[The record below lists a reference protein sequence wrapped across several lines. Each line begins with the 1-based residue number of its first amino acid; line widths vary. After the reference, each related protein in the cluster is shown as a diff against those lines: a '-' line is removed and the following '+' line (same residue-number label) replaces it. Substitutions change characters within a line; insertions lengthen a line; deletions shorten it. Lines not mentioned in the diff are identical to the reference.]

1 MTEAYLVDG
10 VRSAVGRRNGGLA
23 DVHTADLGA
32 SVLAA
37 LVDRVGIDPSRIDD
51 VIFGCL
57 DPVGMQAGNIART
70 SWLTAGLPETVPGVT
85 IDRQCGSSQ
94 QAVHF
99 AAQAVM
105 SGTQQLVVAGG
116 VQTMSRVP
124 ISASWSTET
133 VSDPF
138 SGSIGWN
145 KRYGGEEINQIRAA
159 DLIAERW
166 DISRERM
173 EEFALESHRRAIDAA
188 DSGRFSA
195 QIVPVAGVTR
205 DEGPRRD
212 STAETLAG
220 LRLLRD
226 GGRLT
231 AAVASQISDG
241 ASAILVASQE
251 AIDRYGLTP
260 RARVHQLTVRGDDPV
275 LMLTGPISATRHALD
290 ACGLSIDDIDLFEI
304 NEAFASVVLAWLDE
318 LGADPA
324 RLNVNG
330 GAIALGHPLGA
341 SGGRIMID
349 LLNELEH
356 RAARFGLQ
364 SMCEGGGLANVT
376 IIERI

>member
-1 MTEAYLVDG
+1 MAEAYLVDG
-10 VRSAVGRRNGGLA
+10 VRTPVGRRNGGLA

-32 SVLAA
+32 TVLSA
-37 LVDRVGIDPSRIDD
+37 LVDRVGIDPSLVDD

-57 DPVGMQAGNIART
+57 DQIGMQAGNIART
-70 SWLTAGLPETVPGVT
+70 SWLTAGLPESVPGVT

-105 SGTQQLVVAGG
+105 SGTQHLVVAGG

-124 ISASWSTET
+124 ISASWSTDT

-138 SGSIGWN
+138 TGSVGWE
-145 KRYGGEEINQIRAA
+145 KRYGHEEINQIRAA
-159 DLIAERW
+159 DLIAEKW

-173 EEFALESHRRAIDAA
+173 EEFALESHRRAIEAV
-188 DSGRFSA
+188 DSGRFDP
-195 QIVPVAGVTR
+195 QIVPVAEVSR

-212 STAETLAG
+212 STAEKLAS
-220 LRLLRD
+220 LKLLRPD
-226 GGRLT
+226 GRLT

-241 ASAILVASQE
+241 ASAMLIASQD
-251 AIDRYGLTP
+251 AVDRHGLTP
-260 RARVHQLTVRGDDPV
+260 RARIHQLTVRGDDPV
-275 LMLTGPISATRHALD
+275 LMLTGPISATRHALE

-304 NEAFASVVLAWLDE
+304 NEAFASVALAWLDE

-341 SGGRIMID
+341 SGTRIMID
-349 LLNELEH
+349 LLNEME
-356 RAARFGLQ
+356 RREARFGLQ

>member
-37 LVDRVGIDPSRIDD
+37 LVDRVGIDPLRIDD

-57 DPVGMQAGNIART
+57 DQVGMQAGNIART

-145 KRYGGEEINQIRAA
+145 KRYEAEEINQIRAA

-173 EEFALESHRRAIDAA
+173 EEFALGSHRRAIDAV

-212 STAETLAG
+212 STAEKLAG

-251 AIDRYGLTP
+251 AVDRYGLTP

-349 LLNELEH
+349 LLNELE
-356 RAARFGLQ
+356 RRDARFGLQ

>member
-1 MTEAYLVDG
+1 MAEAYLIDG

-32 SVLAA
+32 SVLDA
-37 LVDRVGIDPSRIDD
+37 LVNRVGIDPSSVDD
-51 VIFGCL
+51 VVFGCL
-57 DPVGMQAGNIART
+57 DQVGMQAGNIART
-70 SWLTAGLPETVPGVT
+70 SWLSAGLPETVPGVT

-116 VQTMSRVP
+116 VQTMSKVP
-124 ISASWSTET
+124 ISASWTTAT
-133 VSDPF
+133 VNDPF
-138 SGSIGWN
+138 VGSLGWE
-145 KRYGGEEINQIRAA
+145 KRYGDQEINQIRAA
-159 DLIAERW
+159 DLIAEKW

-173 EEFALESHRRAIDAA
+173 EAFALESHRRAIDAV
-188 DSGRFSA
+188 DSGRFDA
-195 QIVPVAGVTR
+195 QIVPIAGVTR

-212 STAETLAG
+212 STAEKMAALKV
-220 LRLLRD
+220 LRD

-231 AAVASQISDG
+231 AALASQISDG
-241 ASAILVASQE
+241 ASAVLVASKE
-251 AIDRYGLTP
+251 AVDRHGLTP
-260 RARVHQLTVRGDDPV
+260 RARIHQLTVRGDDPV

-304 NEAFASVVLAWLDE
+304 NEAFASVALAWLDE
-318 LGADPA
+318 LEADPA

-341 SGGRIMID
+341 SGTRIMID
-349 LLNELEH
+349 LLNELE
-356 RAARFGLQ
+356 RRDARFGLQ